1 MREIFCLLG
10 LCVAAKTP
18 DSPDGPDF
26 ANGSC
31 WNNALTLVVE
41 GGMTLNCTGK
51 NIPRHGTENDYVV
64 VFNYAQRGDR
74 GNLCKPKAC
83 RSHTQITLSPGEFNF
98 TESSVIL
105 RTPFFNKTFRVATI
119 ETVSPLLETIMIFFL
134 IQKNL

>member
-1 MREIFCLLG
+1 MREIFCLFG

-26 ANGSC
+26 TNGSC

-74 GNLCKPKAC
+74 GNKCTGNKSNAC

-105 RTPFFNKTFRVATI
+105 RTPFFNVCTKCN
-119 ETVSPLLETIMIFFL
+119 
-134 IQKNL
+134 KNDLNKPGYRIVYF